1 MIYKIATFDIFN
13 SKFKDIGLVHNF
25 LSLNFY
31 LVHLLDQVNF
41 VEFLLLLT
49 HAYFSIDINMENL

>member
-13 SKFKDIGLVHNF
+13 SKLKEIGLVHNF

-31 LVHLLDQVNF
+31 LVHLLDPVNF
-41 VEFLLLLT
+41 VAFLLLLT
-49 HAYFSIDINMENL
+49 HAFFLIDMEN